1 MIVFIIK
8 RLLNAIMVMLVVAFL
23 AFLIFRVAGDP
34 VELMVNELSTQE
46 DRDRLRESL
55 GLNDS
60 FLTQYV
66 RFVVN
71 AAQGNFGIS
80 FRNGQEVLG
89 LIAQRFPATME
100 LVLIATALSLLVGVP
115 MGVLTGDDGMRNPCS
130 FCLSSECRCR
140 LSSWGSC

>member
-71 AAQGNFGIS
+71 ARQAI
-80 FRNGQEVLG
+80 RY
-89 LIAQRFPATME
+89 
-100 LVLIATALSLLVGVP
+100 
-115 MGVLTGDDGMRNPCS
+115 
-130 FCLSSECRCR
+130 
-140 LSSWGSC
+140 